1 MDLQQHAK
9 AALGQAMHVI
19 QPFDNVHL
27 PEGLVARQR
36 ARVNA
41 RSQNAQLTPI
51 TRLGQRDV
59 AHMVLE
65 VEIRIVCPVGL
76 TEAEGYAY
84 QFAAE
89 NGGEMQPGL
98 HQGQDLLEPHLAT
111 PRGTLVVN
119 TDTADMLRHALQLC
133 VYEHRIL
140 A

>member
-19 QPFDNVHL
+19 QPFDNVHF

-36 ARVNA
+36 ARMNTCG
-41 RSQNAQLTPI
+41 QDAQLTPI

-76 TEAEGYAY
+76 TEAEGHSD

-111 PRGTLVVN
+111 ARGTLVVN
-119 TDTADMLRHALQLC
+119 ADATDMLRHALQLG
-133 VYEHRIL
+133 VHEHRVL